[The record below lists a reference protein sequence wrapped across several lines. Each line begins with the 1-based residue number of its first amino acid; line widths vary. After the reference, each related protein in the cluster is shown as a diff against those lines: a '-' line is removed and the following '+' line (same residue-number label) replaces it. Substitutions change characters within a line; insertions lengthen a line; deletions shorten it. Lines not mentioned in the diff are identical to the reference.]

1 MKLEIPKRSYSL
13 KSIRDTIYWF
23 SNDYTII
30 LDQNDHNV
38 IISRDKVDENFSRN
52 FMKTLNDYS
61 LRDLI
66 QNETKEIKNLVTAK
80 AFYPDLV
87 NFKPIGEFDD
97 PLNIELRDNETK

>member
-1 MKLEIPKRSYSL
+1 
-13 KSIRDTIYWF
+13 
-23 SNDYTII
+23 
-30 LDQNDHNV
+30 
-38 IISRDKVDENFSRN
+38 
-52 FMKTLNDYS
+52 MKTLNDYS

>member
-1 MKLEIPKRSYSL
+1 MKFEIPKSSYSL

-30 LDQNDHNV
+30 LDQNDHNF
-38 IISRDKVDENFSRN
+38 IISIDKVDENFSRN

-97 PLNIELRDNETK
+97 PLNIELRDNETN